1 MVIRKADVT
10 FGQGLKGEIGG
21 SGLRE
26 KRRASRQKLTCT
38 PQSSEVSGVGG
49 SGDRVQASCPA
60 QHGYPARCQQRPGD
74 RPQLPILSALS
85 YDIRRT
91 IPLHTEKWP
100 YELCMRLEGY
110 FPKLKSALRSDSGVV
125 CLKLSLC
132 DTQTHDITIH

>member
-21 SGLRE
+21 SGLRA

-38 PQSSEVSGVGG
+38 PQSSEVSGVGV

-60 QHGYPARCQQRPGD
+60 RRGHPARCQQRPGD
-74 RPQLPILSALS
+74 RLQLPILRALS
-85 YDIRRT
+85 HGIRRT

-100 YELCMRLEGY
+100 YELCICLEGY
-110 FPKLKSALRSDSGVV
+110 FPKLKSTLRSDSGVE
-125 CLKLSLC
+125 CLKLGLC
-132 DTQTHDITIH
+132 DNQTHHITIH